1 MTAILPNSPVS
12 PLRQKLIDDMTMRH
26 FSAATQRNYIRD
38 VGRFAS
44 FLRRP
49 PDTAT
54 TEDVRQFQLA
64 QSKAGVPVPTMNSV
78 VSALRFFFANTL
90 DRPDLAGKLVR
101 VSHPRNL
108 PVVLSRDEGASAQ
121 RQHQPQASVRAVGGV
136 WRRIARRRGRHAQG
150 A

>member
-1 MTAILPNSPVS
+1 MTTILPTTSVS

-26 FSAATQRNYIRD
+26 FLVATQRNYIRD
-38 VGRFAS
+38 VGCFAS

-64 QSKAGVPVPTMNSV
+64 QSQAGVPVPTMNSV

-90 DRPDLAGKLVR
+90 DRPVW
-101 VSHPRNL
+101 P
-108 PVVLSRDEGASAQ
+108 ASWC
-121 RQHQPQASVRAVGGV
+121 G
-136 WRRIARRRGRHAQG
+136 
-150 A
+150 